1 MQTANTQTH
10 AALPTPHPIQPH
22 EKIKFRTHLMA
33 QGKTIA
39 EWCTERNLSPISTYR
54 TLSGLEKGRN
64 GKAFESL
71 TAIRGYLQI
80 IETGER

>member
-1 MQTANTQTH
+1 
-10 AALPTPHPIQPH
+10 
-22 EKIKFRTHLMA
+22 MA
-33 QGKTIA
+33 QGKTIV

-71 TAIRGYLQI
+71 TAIRGYLQT
-80 IETGER
+80 IEIGER